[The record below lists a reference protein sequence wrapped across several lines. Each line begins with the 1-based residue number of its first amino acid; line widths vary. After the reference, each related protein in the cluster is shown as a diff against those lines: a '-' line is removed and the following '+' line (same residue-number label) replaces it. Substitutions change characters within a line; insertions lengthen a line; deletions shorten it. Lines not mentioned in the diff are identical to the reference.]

1 MSNDNIMLKRLLEQ
15 EAALK
20 QKIKDARKQEEKRKT
35 QLQLKKAK
43 LIGLAVLAEIKV
55 NQVFNQSLQPVLE
68 RHIKN
73 AQDRKMLG
81 LPSLNTSEN
90 PAPINSNGPKEHQD
104 KSVIPITEGSPRP
117 ENQKQESETR
127 GFWKA

>member
-1 MSNDNIMLKRLLEQ
+1 MNDNNIMLDKLLKQ

-20 QKIKDARKQEEKRKT
+20 QKIRDARRQEEKRKT

-43 LIGLAVLAEIKV
+43 IIGLAVLAEIKT

-81 LPSLNTSEN
+81 LPALNTAEN
-90 PAPINSNGPKEHQD
+90 PAPTNSSGPKEHQD
-104 KSVIPITEGSPRP
+104 QSVIPITEVSPRP
-117 ENQKQESETR
+117 EDQKQQSETR